1 MNKIVKDYIDGRIA
15 AMKEYKGS
23 IEDDK
28 IDCVITIFKQLG
40 PAMEDVSNEREL
52 KVAKKEIK
60 DCLLEAMDIT
70 SIADEKR
77 RALTIQAIY
86 NVVDYHHDNVNS
98 LKAINEFAKD
108 MGMSIKEYLAFS
120 FRIALE
126 MVREEE
132 KGNSR
137 SLDL

>member
-120 FRIALE
+120 FRLALE

>member
-60 DCLLEAMDIT
+60 DCLLETMDIT

-120 FRIALE
+120 FRLALE